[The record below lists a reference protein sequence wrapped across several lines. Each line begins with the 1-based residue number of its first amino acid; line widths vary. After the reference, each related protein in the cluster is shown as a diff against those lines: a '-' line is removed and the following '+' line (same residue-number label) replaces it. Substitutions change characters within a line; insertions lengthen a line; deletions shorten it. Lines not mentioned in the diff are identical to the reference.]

1 LNRFAGEIRNKL
13 CGFTARDLKTNDV
26 LRVVTAKDAAA
37 QLYEMDAVLRERTEA
52 RLHFG
57 RNSSAD
63 HIFSH
68 MYRAHLSPSS
78 ERTSVKSSAL
88 FEALHALISQRVP
101 LHNWGACGAG
111 KSQILA
117 RWQTA
122 LSCVGQELRNDQ
134 GCASL

>member
-1 LNRFAGEIRNKL
+1 
-13 CGFTARDLKTNDV
+13 V

-37 QLYEMDAVLRERTEA
+37 LLYEMDAVLRQREQRQDSTSE
-52 RLHFG
+52 G
-57 RNSSAD
+57 NSSAD

-101 LHNWGACGAG
+101 LHNWGACGAA
-111 KSQILA
+111 KSQIVA
-117 RWQTA
+117 R
-122 LSCVGQELRNDQ
+122 
-134 GCASL
+134 